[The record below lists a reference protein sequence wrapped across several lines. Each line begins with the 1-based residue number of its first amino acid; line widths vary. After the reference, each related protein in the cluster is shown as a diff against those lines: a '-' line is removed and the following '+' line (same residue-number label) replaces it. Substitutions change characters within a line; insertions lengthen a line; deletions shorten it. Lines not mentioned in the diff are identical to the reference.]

1 MKVLKKFQNVPVN
14 VKVEGERKMLRDVM
28 LVPTNTTGVFA
39 LRTGSRGRPR
49 LVGASEIEKITVLDG
64 SASKVKPVEKKKSAA
79 KKTTKREVE
88 VEQPVK
94 KRKIVVVRKSSK

>member
-39 LRTGSRGRPR
+39 LRTGKRGRPR
-49 LVGASEIEKITVLDG
+49 LVAQSEIEKITASNG
-64 SASKVKPVEKKKSAA
+64 SASNKSAKKPVFVPPSLGGE
-79 KKTTKREVE
+79 T
-88 VEQPVK
+88 PK
-94 KRKIVVVRKSSK
+94 KRKVVVRKSSK